1 MSRRPLAVAGGLLA
15 ACAVLAVASPAQ
27 AAPKPSKAERV
38 QNAAIK
44 KTAVASKKT
53 AKSLTATR
61 KTVTK
66 LGAQVRLGAKR
77 TTGVSARVKAI
88 EDQVPL
94 VTNALQ
100 SLSTAATQL
109 KGGIDQLAAGL
120 TALKGGVD
128 QIVVNLTNLGT
139 AYQSVEYGAVKVFRT
154 PAAAGSATTAASPAL
169 VSSDI
174 PDDGNP
180 ATVFGQLP
188 ISLNAGDVLTVRGAI
203 RSNEA
208 DGVAGG
214 APAGQFGVALFAVGT
229 SPFSATDVPT
239 DGKLACAVQTPASPF
254 TTPVGPKSLTLVN
267 IPVKSARTDSDSP
280 SDAGGAPSA
289 NSADSAAVGATG
301 SCTAPATGLYLV
313 SVNAQFTDIPTSATP
328 APGD

>member
-154 PAAAGSATTAASPAL
+154 RGATPPSAASPAL

-180 ATVFGQLP
+180 ATVFGQIP
-188 ISLNAGDVLTVRGAI
+188 IPLLAGDKLTVSGAI
-203 RSNEA
+203 RSAEA

-214 APAGQFGVALFAVGT
+214 APAGQFGVALIAVLQPTVGT
-229 SPFSATDVPT
+229 APT
-239 DGKLACAVQTPASPF
+239 GANSGLACATQTPAADF
-254 TTPVGPKSLTLVN
+254 QTPAGTKSLTLKN
-267 IPVKSARTDSDSP
+267 IPLKSARTDSDSP
-280 SDAGGAPSA
+280 SDAAGAASA
-289 NSADSAAVGATG
+289 NSVDSGTVGATG
-301 SCTAPATGLYLV
+301 VCTAPFDGTYLV